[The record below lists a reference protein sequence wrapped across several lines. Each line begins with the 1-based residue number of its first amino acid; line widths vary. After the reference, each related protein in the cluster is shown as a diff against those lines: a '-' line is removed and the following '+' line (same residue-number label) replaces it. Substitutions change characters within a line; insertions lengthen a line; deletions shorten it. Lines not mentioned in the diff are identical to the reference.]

1 MKLQASKLY
10 FLRSRVF
17 CFCQLY
23 KVIEV
28 TQSSGYWTLYL
39 RLTAWYL
46 KYIYIFIYLYVYM
59 YTCIYI
65 YMHNY
70 IYSFLKPT
78 SCVTVSLFTSL
89 AEWLSVRLRTK
100 WLLNSFATVITET
113 PQSGSILDQIRFL
126 LLDGDHW
133 TRPLFTS

>member
-1 MKLQASKLY
+1 
-10 FLRSRVF
+10 
-17 CFCQLY
+17 
-23 KVIEV
+23 
-28 TQSSGYWTLYL
+28 
-39 RLTAWYL
+39 
-46 KYIYIFIYLYVYM
+46 M